1 MIEQEPNTEAVETEN
16 DDEDEKEQSMLKA
29 TVIGSLM
36 TLSVSALSFYLLKSR
51 Q

>member
-1 MIEQEPNTEAVETEN
+1 MIEQEPNEAVETEN
-16 DDEDEKEQSMLKA
+16 DDEDEKETSILKA
-29 TVIGSLM
+29 TLVGSLM